1 MDAKFFVPMQSLL
14 VLAAVIAVSL
24 ACGQHAAA
32 GMLITVGIGTLV
44 WVALAVPYAVRVHGR
59 RDSERRDEDRRAFVA
74 GVVGLL
80 VPAGIGAALLV
91 SPGSNGLLF
100 SSTAATF
107 TGVALVVIPVAAL
120 ASSMVDRYLIL
131 PYCYGAFGDPVWNVP
146 PRDEEA
152 QKAAFTPR
160 RRYAKLWVA
169 HRVVCEVLCYF
180 SLALIISVLFVA
192 VGNAVSHERTLPIAI
207 ESLGGAGIAFTV
219 IAYLRPRAGAGWD
232 YVMAESAGLGT
243 WARGV
248 DELGDKVDGLVVDV
262 SLYPG
267 IKLRTTN
274 LEWRYIPLALAK
286 HLHEFE
292 SARPAECNAEWCQRA
307 VRVRGE
313 AKARAPRHP
322 S

>member
-1 MDAKFFVPMQSLL
+1 MDAKVFVPMQSLL

-24 ACGQHAAA
+24 ACGHAAGV
-32 GMLITVGIGTLV
+32 GMLVTVGVGALV
-44 WVALAVPYAVRVHGR
+44 WVAFAVSYAVRVHGR
-59 RDSERRDEDRRAFVA
+59 RDTERREEDRRALAA
-74 GVVGLL
+74 GVLGLL
-80 VPAGIGAALLV
+80 IPAGIAAGMSA
-91 SPGSNGLLF
+91 SPGFKGLLF

-131 PYCYGAFGDPVWNVP
+131 PYCYGAFGEPVWSLP

-152 QKAAFTPR
+152 QKSAFIPR
-160 RRYAKLWVA
+160 RRYAKIWVA

-192 VGNAVSHERTLPIAI
+192 VGNAVSHERTLPVAI

-219 IAYLRPRAGAGWD
+219 LAYLRPRAGAGWD

-243 WARGV
+243 WARGI
-248 DELGDKVDGLVVDV
+248 DEIGETVDGLVVDV

-267 IKLRTTN
+267 IKLRTAD
-274 LEWRYIPLALAK
+274 LEWHYIPLSLAK
-286 HLHEFE
+286 RLHEFE
-292 SARPAECNAEWCQRA
+292 SARPAECDARWCEQA

-313 AKARAPRHP
+313 AKARLPRHP